1 MAQAMQIKP
10 FTRAAVMVVA
20 LLMLSAF
27 SEQKNAAA
35 LGQPTDERKA
45 QDALPQAND
54 PMWTLLTASK
64 VHYNDKT
71 HKYSIT
77 YTPDV
82 KAMEGQQ
89 ETMTGFMM
97 PLEPTEKFNHFLLSK
112 RTPTCPFCPPGEPN
126 EIVEIFT
133 KKPMKY
139 TEGMLVLTGK
149 MQFTTNPDLGLFY
162 QLKDADSLDMK
173 PVKMPHKTPIV

>member
-1 MAQAMQIKP
+1 MQIN
-10 FTRAAVMVVA
+10 FIARAAC
-20 LLMLSAF
+20 LLAVLVSVSAF
-27 SEQKNAAA
+27 SKQENAAA
-35 LGQPTDERKA
+35 LSQPSDERKA

-54 PMWTLLTASK
+54 PMWTSLTACK
-64 VHYNDKT
+64 VHYDDKKHT
-71 HKYSIT
+71 YSVT
-77 YTPDV
+77 YTPEV

-89 ETMTGFMM
+89 ETITGFMM

-139 TEGMLVLTGK
+139 TEGMLVVTGTMK
-149 MQFTTNPDLGLFY
+149 FTLNPDLGLFF
-162 QLKDADSLDMK
+162 QLKDADTTDMK
-173 PVKMPHKTPIV
+173 PMKQAHKTPII